1 MKDDFY
7 KYKMNIDVR
16 STDCV
21 YITINGW
28 TYFIDDSTN
37 EQIFEKFKEREQEEK

>member
-1 MKDDFY
+1 MDDFY

-16 STDCV
+16 SNDCV

-28 TYFIDDSTN
+28 TYYIDDSTN
-37 EQIFEKFKEREQEEK
+37 EQIFEKFKEKKQEEK